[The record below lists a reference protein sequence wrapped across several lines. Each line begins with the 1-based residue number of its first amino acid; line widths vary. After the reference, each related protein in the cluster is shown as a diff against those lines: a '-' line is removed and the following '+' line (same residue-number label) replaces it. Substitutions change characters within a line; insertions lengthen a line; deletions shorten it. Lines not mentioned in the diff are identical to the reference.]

1 MSAYSKA
8 WGLAVELKSNPEG
21 LNRIGNVAFTR
32 SDAETMRDK
41 WNRLYPSNPVMVINL
56 KSEG

>member
-1 MSAYSKA
+1 MSAYIKS

-32 SDAETMRDK
+32 LEAESMRDK
-41 WNRLYPSNPVMVINL
+41 WNRLHPSNPVMVINL